1 MTFFSLI
8 SFSIVFSLSRLILH
22 IAVVFVCRF
31 PVVIG
36 SLEFAFSHSF
46 PSDKVLF
53 LYTVVTSF
61 LSSVSSV

>member
-8 SFSIVFSLSRLILH
+8 SFSIVFSLSRLILR
-22 IAVVFVCRF
+22 IAVVFACR
-31 PVVIG
+31 
-36 SLEFAFSHSF
+36 LEFAFSHSF

-53 LYTVVTSF
+53 LYTVITSF